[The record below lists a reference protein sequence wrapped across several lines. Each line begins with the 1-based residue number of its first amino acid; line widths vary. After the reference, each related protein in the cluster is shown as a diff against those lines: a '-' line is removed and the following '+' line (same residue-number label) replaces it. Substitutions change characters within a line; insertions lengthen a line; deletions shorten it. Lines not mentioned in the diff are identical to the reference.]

1 MESEPLLPELTE
13 EGASDGSGCPAYEQI
28 CIVGLV
34 VVFGLCEVGDQGSD
48 ASDDAPIAQVE
59 ETVEEVGGEVAMAD
73 DRPDF

>member
-1 MESEPLLPELTE
+1 M
-13 EGASDGSGCPAYEQI
+13 
-28 CIVGLV
+28 

-73 DRPDF
+73 DRPDVEH